1 MVQAAKLAVKLGE
14 TDLVEQITSICQAHG
29 LPTEVPYPMED
40 IYTAMLHDK
49 KRAADSINFILVHP
63 MGKAN
68 IHPIPLEQLHQLVTG
83 E

>member
-1 MVQAAKLAVKLGE
+1 
-14 TDLVEQITSICQAHG
+14 
-29 LPTEVPYPMED
+29 
-40 IYTAMLHDK
+40 MLHDK

-68 IHPIPLEQLHQLVTG
+68 IHPIPLEQLHQLVTA